1 MNPWLAMLVIVA
13 IGAILPLQGLVNAR
27 LATALH
33 GPVMAA
39 FVSFLVGSVV
49 LGAWLLASRTPWGAA
64 PEARFPAWIWIGG
77 VLGAIYVA
85 VFTLLIPRVG
95 AAAAIC
101 LAVLGQVTASLLL
114 DHFGVLQVQ
123 RPADWMRI
131 AGAALVLLGVLLVSA
146 PWRSPPAQGGAGGAA
161 AGPHSSGES
170 SR

>member
-1 MNPWLAMLVIVA
+1 MLAIVA

-49 LGAWLLASRTPWGAA
+49 LGTWLLVARTPLGAT
-64 PEARFPAWIWIGG
+64 PDARFPAWIWVGG

-101 LAVLGQVTASLLL
+101 LAVFGQVVASMLL
-114 DHFGVLQVQ
+114 DHYGVLQAQ
-123 RPADWMRI
+123 RPADWTRVS
-131 AGAALVLLGVLLVSA
+131 GAILVLLGVLLVAA
-146 PWRSPPAQGGAGGAA
+146 PWKAPPT
-161 AGPHSSGES
+161 PPL
-170 SR
+170 

>member
-1 MNPWLAMLVIVA
+1 MNPWLAMLAIVA

-49 LGAWLLASRTPWGAA
+49 LGAWLLVARTPWGAA
-64 PEARFPAWIWIGG
+64 PDARFPAWIWVGG
-77 VLGAIYVA
+77 VLGAVYVA

-101 LAVLGQVTASLLL
+101 LAVLGQVVASMLL
-114 DHFGVLQVQ
+114 DHYGVLQAQ
-123 RPADWMRI
+123 RPADWTRI
-131 AGAALVLLGVLLVSA
+131 TGAVLVLLGVVLVAA
-146 PWRSPPAQGGAGGAA
+146 PWKSPPPAL
-161 AGPHSSGES
+161 
-170 SR
+170 

>member
-1 MNPWLAMLVIVA
+1 MNPWLAMLAIVA
-13 IGAILPLQGLVNAR
+13 IGAIIPLQGLVNAR

-49 LGAWLLASRTPWGAA
+49 LGTWLLVSRTPWGSAA
-64 PEARFPAWIWIGG
+64 PDARFPAWIWIGG
-77 VLGAIYVA
+77 LLGAIYVA

-101 LAVLGQVTASLLL
+101 LAVLGQVVSSMLL

-123 RPADWMRI
+123 RPVDWTRA
-131 AGAALVLLGVLLVSA
+131 AGALLVLLGVLLVAA
-146 PWRSPPAQGGAGGAA
+146 PWRAQPP
-161 AGPHSSGES
+161 PL
-170 SR
+170 

>member
-1 MNPWLAMLVIVA
+1 MLAIVA

-27 LATALH
+27 LAGALH

-49 LGAWLLASRTPWGAA
+49 LGAWLLVARTPLGAT
-64 PEARFPAWIWIGG
+64 PDARFPAWIWVGG

-101 LAVLGQVTASLLL
+101 LAVFGQVVASMLL
-114 DHFGVLQVQ
+114 DHYGVLQAQ
-123 RPADWMRI
+123 RPADWTRVT
-131 AGAALVLLGVLLVSA
+131 GAILVLLGVLLVAA
-146 PWRSPPAQGGAGGAA
+146 PWKAPPT
-161 AGPHSSGES
+161 PPL
-170 SR
+170 